1 MPGKIIGCLF
11 QGHYFEVDFLLSDDN
26 HASMFSCTC
35 LISKDKLLRL
45 ALGLTRGAEQL
56 SRSQMYLNT
65 SAQPLKMFLIGHSDV
80 LESNK

>member
-1 MPGKIIGCLF
+1 MGCLF

-26 HASMFSCTC
+26 HASMFSCAC
-35 LISKDKLLRL
+35 LIFKDKLLPL
-45 ALGLTRGAEQL
+45 ALGLTGGAEQL

-65 SAQPLKMFLIGHSDV
+65 SVQPLKMFLIGHSAV